1 MAIAHFRVQIIGA
14 ARSAIDAAAYRHR
27 TRMYDELKGGVTRCY
42 DDKQDL
48 VHEEVAIPEGSPQWI
63 TDMVE
68 GVDPDEAS
76 QTIWN
81 KITMEERANGQLARE
96 IVVALPVELTRE
108 QNIDM
113 MRDYVAQLVTAKG
126 MVADWVYHEPEG
138 NPHVHL
144 MHTLRPVAEEG
155 FGKKSIP
162 VLDENG
168 QPLRRGPRQQIV
180 HRTVIGGLEQLKE
193 WRNVWG
199 EVVNHHLAMA
209 GHDVRID
216 MRSYAEQGIDIEPTK
231 HLGPAGTAIKRKIGE
246 SQMLDKREAERR
258 ETAQQLIAK
267 PGELLKLISRERS
280 TFSERDIAKTL
291 HRFID
296 DPETFANVR
305 AAVMASPE
313 LVELRGNVRDP
324 ETNKLVAKPAY
335 STKEMVRI
343 EHDMAVSAD
352 RLNRR
357 SDFGVKDKRV
367 LAAIRAVE
375 QKDPSRPF
383 RFDAE
388 QVLAVQHVTGKSG
401 IAAVVGYAGAG
412 KSTLLEAANAAWVAN
427 GNRVFGAAL
436 AGKAAE
442 GLEESAGITSRTL
455 ASWELSWKN
464 ERDLLQ
470 PGDVFVID
478 EAGMVASNQLS
489 RFITTIEKAGAKAV
503 LVGDAMQLQ
512 PIEAGAAFR
521 AITERVSYVELV
533 GVRRQKAAW
542 AQEASRQFAR
552 GEVREALEAYRDHGH
567 IRIADDKDKA
577 IEAIVADWSQARS
590 VAQQHAIDAGKSLR
604 GDELLVLAHT
614 NASVLELNTAI
625 REVMRDQGALSE
637 ERVFV
642 TERGKR
648 DFAVGDRFIFL
659 KNEKFHDALAP
670 ELGPQRVKNGMLGNV
685 IATSNE
691 AGRPMLRVRLDNG
704 REVAFSSETY
714 CNVDHGYAATV
725 HKSQGVTV
733 DQVFV
738 LGSKSMDQHLSYVA
752 MSRHRHEVTL
762 YAAQDEF
769 GVRQAGKLVDHGVA
783 PFENDSANRDSY
795 FVTVENDKGE
805 QHTTWGVGLEK
816 AIAQARCEIGEQIS
830 LRHEGSEQVTLPDGT
845 ETHRNSWSVNSSDDQ
860 VFDRLAKSMS
870 RCGAKTTTLD
880 FGHEAGYRSVVDGF
894 AARHGIET
902 LTSIAPS
909 FAAFVEKQSA
919 WISEKREQLTHL
931 WSRVEKVLGRTKEQ
945 NVVVG
950 EEATAK
956 AALQPASSQAA
967 SAHELSKRE
976 PGKEAQVKD
985 QAENQSASQTVA
997 ADAAVTEQAIKP
1009 PLFAAVT
1016 SFADTVEEAARAHT
1030 RENVGY
1036 VSYIKQLRELAPR
1049 IWRDPETAVAR
1060 IEQSIATA
1068 TEADRLAALLKD
1080 DPSRAGALRGSDRLV
1095 DRFGAAGAERKEALG
1110 LMPMA
1115 MNAVRMAESSYMTVL
1130 PTQLDIEQHRRR
1142 CMAIEVPALSNTAEA
1157 SVQAIA
1163 KIEDRRQRDYAVLK
1177 LNPEIKTE
1185 LREFT
1190 KTLEKRFG
1198 PKAFEHPDPKLIANV
1213 AHSEKAKFSE
1223 IAKQLQT
1230 VRQVMNTD
1238 IEQRFLAERMQKS
1251 LSRSTGI
1258 TH

>member
-1 MAIAHFRVQIIGA
+1 MAIAHFSVQIIGA

-42 DDKQDL
+42 DAQEDL
-48 VHEEVAIPEGSPQWI
+48 VHEEIAIPDGSPVWI
-63 TDMVE
+63 TDMLE

-76 QTIWN
+76 QAIWN

-108 QNIDM
+108 QNIDL
-113 MRDYVAQLVTAKG
+113 MREYVAQQVTAKG
-126 MVADWVYHEPEG
+126 MVADWVYHEAEG

-144 MHTLRPVAEEG
+144 MHTLRPVEAEG
-155 FGKKSIP
+155 FGKKKIP
-162 VLDENG
+162 VLDEHGN
-168 QPLRRGPRQQIV
+168 PLRSGNRIV
-180 HRTVIGGLEQLKE
+180 YKTLIGGMQGLRD
-193 WRNVWG
+193 WRFAWG
-199 EVVNHHLAMA
+199 DVVNEHLSLA

-216 MRSYAEQGIDIEPTK
+216 MRSYEEQGIDIEPTK
-231 HLGPAGTAIKRKIGE
+231 HLGPAGTAIKRKIGA

-258 ETAQQLIAK
+258 ETAQQLMAK

-313 LVELRGNVRDP
+313 LVELRGSVRDP

-352 RLNRR
+352 RLNRQNE
-357 SDFGVKDKRV
+357 FGVKDKRV

-375 QKDPSRPF
+375 HKDLSRPF
-383 RFDAE
+383 KFDAE
-388 QVLAVQHVTGKSG
+388 QVDAVRHVTGKSG

-412 KSTLLEAANAAWVAN
+412 KSTLLEAANVAWVAN

-521 AITERVSYVELV
+521 AITERVGYVELV
-533 GVRRQKAAW
+533 GVRRQKAQW

-567 IRIADDKDKA
+567 IRQTETKAEA
-577 IEAIVADWSQARS
+577 IEAIVADWSQARC

-625 REVMRDQGALSE
+625 RAVMKDQGALSE
-637 ERVFV
+637 ERAFV
-642 TERGKR
+642 TERGTR
-648 DFAVGDRFIFL
+648 EFAVGDRIIFL

-670 ELGPQRVKNGMLGNV
+670 ELGAQRVKNGMLGNV

-691 AGRPMLRVRLDNG
+691 AGRPMLRVQLENG

-752 MSRHRHEVTL
+752 MSRHRHQVTL
-762 YAAQDEF
+762 YAAQDDF
-769 GVRQAGKLVDHGVA
+769 GVRQTGKLVDHGVA
-783 PFENDSANRDSY
+783 PFEHDEKKRESY
-795 FVTVENDKGE
+795 FVTLENDKGE
-805 QHTTWGVGLEK
+805 QHTTWGVGLK
-816 AIAQARCEIGEQIS
+816 DAIAQTRCEIGDRIS

-845 ETHRNSWSVNSSDDQ
+845 EAHRNSWSVNSSDDK
-860 VFDRLAKSMS
+860 VFDRLAKSLGRS
-870 RCGAKTTTLD
+870 GAKTTTLD
-880 FGHEAGYRSVVDGF
+880 FGDEAGYRSVVDGF
-894 AARHGIET
+894 AARRGIET
-902 LTSIAPS
+902 LSSIAPS

-919 WISEKREQLTHL
+919 WISEKREQLTEL

-945 NVVVG
+945 DLVES

-956 AALQPASSQAA
+956 AALQSASSQAA
-967 SAHELSKRE
+967 SEAIHELSKAE
-976 PGKEAQVKD
+976 PGEKALGKD
-985 QAENQSASQTVA
+985 ETILQSAPQSVA
-997 ADAAVTEQAIKP
+997 ADIVTAQQTIKP

-1030 RENVGY
+1030 RENEGY
-1036 VSYIKQLRELAPR
+1036 VSHIKQLRELAPR

-1080 DPSRAGALRGSDRLV
+1080 DPSRAGALRGSDRLI
-1095 DRFGAAGAERKEALG
+1095 DWFGAAGAERKEALG
-1110 LMPMA
+1110 SMPMA
-1115 MNAVRMAESSYMTVL
+1115 LSSVRMAESSYMTVL
-1130 PTQLDIEQHRRR
+1130 STQLDIEQHRRR
-1142 CMAIEVPALSNTAEA
+1142 CMAMEVPALSDAAEA
-1157 SVQAIA
+1157 RVQAIGEIA
-1163 KIEDRRQRDYAVLK
+1163 DRRQRDYAVLQ
-1177 LNPEIKTE
+1177 LAPEIKTE

-1190 KTLEKRFG
+1190 RTLEKRFG

-1213 AHSEKAKFSE
+1213 AHSEKARFQE
-1223 IAKQLQT
+1223 VAKQLQT

>member
-27 TRMYDELKGGVTRCY
+27 TRMYDELKGDVTRCY
-42 DDKQDL
+42 DEKQDL
-48 VHEEVAIPEGSPQWI
+48 VHEEVAIPDGSPTWI
-63 TDMVE
+63 REMVE

-76 QTIWN
+76 QAIWN

-108 QNIDM
+108 QNIDL
-113 MRDYVAQLVTAKG
+113 MRDYVAQQVTANG
-126 MVADWVYHEPEG
+126 LVADWVYHEAEG

-144 MHTLRPVAEEG
+144 MHTLRPIAEEG

-168 QPLRRGPRQQIV
+168 EPLRRGPRQQIV
-180 HRTVIGGLEQLKE
+180 HRTVIGGMQGLRD
-193 WRNVWG
+193 WRFAWG
-199 EVVNHHLAMA
+199 DVVNHHLAMA
-209 GHDVRID
+209 GHEVRID
-216 MRSYAEQGIDIEPTK
+216 MRSYQEQGIDIEPTK
-231 HLGPAGTAIKRKIGE
+231 HLGPAGTAIKRKIGA
-246 SQMLDKREAERR
+246 SLMLDKREAERR
-258 ETAQQLIAK
+258 ETAQQLIEK

-280 TFSERDIAKTL
+280 TFSEQDIAKTL

-313 LVELRGNVRDP
+313 LVELRGSVRDP

-352 RLNRR
+352 RLNRQT
-357 SDFGVKDKRV
+357 DFGVKDKRV
-367 LAAIRAVE
+367 LAAIRTVE

-383 RFDAE
+383 KFDAE

-412 KSTLLEAANAAWVAN
+412 KSTLLEAANVAWVAN

-442 GLEESAGITSRTL
+442 GLEESVGIQSRTL

-521 AITERVSYVELV
+521 AITERVGYVELV

-567 IRIADDKDKA
+567 IRQTETREEAIA
-577 IEAIVADWSQARS
+577 AIVADWSQARS
-590 VAQQHAIDAGKSLR
+590 DKIAAAQLQGKSLK

-625 REVMRDQGALSE
+625 REVMKDQGALGE
-637 ERVFV
+637 ERAFV
-642 TERGKR
+642 TERGTR
-648 DFAVGDRFIFL
+648 DFAVGDRMIFL

-670 ELGPQRVKNGMLGNV
+670 ELGQQRVKNGMLGNV

-704 REVAFSSETY
+704 REVAFGAETY
-714 CNVDHGYAATV
+714 NNVDHGYAATV

-738 LGSKSMDQHLSYVA
+738 LGSRTMDQHLSYVA

-769 GVRQAGKLVDHGVA
+769 GLRQSGKLVEHGIA
-783 PFENDSANRDSY
+783 PFENDPDNRDSY

-805 QHTTWGVGLEK
+805 LHTTWGVGLKE
-816 AIAQARCEIGEQIS
+816 AISEAKPETGEQIS
-830 LRHEGSEQVTLPDGT
+830 LRHEGSEKVKLPDGT
-845 ETHRNSWSVNSSDDQ
+845 EVQRNSWSVNKSGDQ
-860 VFDRLAKSMS
+860 VFDRLVKSMGRS
-870 RCGAKTTTLD
+870 GAKTTTLD
-880 FGHEAGYRSVVDGF
+880 FGDEAGYRSVVDGF
-894 AARHGIET
+894 AARRGIET

-909 FAAFVEKQSA
+909 FAAFVERQSE

-931 WSRVEKVLGRTKEQ
+931 WSRVEKVFGRTKEQ
-945 NVVVG
+945 DVVAG

-956 AALQPASSQAA
+956 AALQPASSETSSIPVQ
-967 SAHELSKRE
+967 EQ
-976 PGKEAQVKD
+976 GKEAPGKD
-985 QAENQSASQTVA
+985 QSAIQSTSQTVV
-997 ADAAVTEQAIKP
+997 ADAAATEQATKP

-1016 SFADTVEEAARAHT
+1016 SFAGTVEEAARAQT
-1030 RENVGY
+1030 RETQGY
-1036 VSYIKQLRELAPR
+1036 RNQIDELIVVAPR

-1068 TEADRLAALLKD
+1068 TERGRLAELLTQ
-1080 DPSRAGALRGSDRLV
+1080 DPSRAGALRGSDRLI
-1095 DRFGAAGAERKEALG
+1095 DRFSQAGAERKAALQTVPVA
-1110 LMPMA
+1110 LA
-1115 MNAVRMAESSYMTVL
+1115 AIRKAETVYTTTL
-1130 PTQLDIEQHRRR
+1130 STQLSVEQSRRR
-1142 CMAIEVPALSNTAEA
+1142 CMGFEVPALSDAAEV

-1163 KIEDRRQRDYAVLK
+1163 QIADRKQRDYAVLK
-1177 LNPEIKTE
+1177 LRPEIKTE

-1190 KTLEKRFG
+1190 KALEKRFG
-1198 PKAFEHPDPKLIANV
+1198 PKAFEQLDPKLIASV
-1213 AHSEKAKFSE
+1213 AHSERAKFNE
-1223 IAKQLQT
+1223 VAKQMRA
-1230 VRQVMNTD
+1230 VRQLIDTD
-1238 IEQRFLAERMQKS
+1238 IEQRYLAERMQKS

>member
-1 MAIAHFRVQIIGA
+1 MALAHFHAQIIGA
-14 ARSAIDAAAYRHR
+14 SRSAIDAAAYRHR

-42 DDKQDL
+42 DAQEDL
-48 VHEEVAIPEGSPQWI
+48 VHEEIAIPDGPPRWI

-76 QTIWN
+76 QAIWN

-96 IVVALPVELTRE
+96 IVVALPDELTRE
-108 QNIDM
+108 QNIDL

-126 MVADWVYHEPEG
+126 LVADWVYHAPEG

-193 WRNVWG
+193 WRSLWG
-199 EVVNHHLAMA
+199 DVVNHHLAMA
-209 GHDVRID
+209 GHEVRID

-258 ETAQQLIAK
+258 ETAEQLMEK
-267 PGELLKLISRERS
+267 PDELLKLISRERS

-305 AAVMASPE
+305 AAVMASEE
-313 LVELRGNVRDP
+313 LVTLRSSVRDP
-324 ETNKLVAKPAY
+324 ETNKLIAKPVY
-335 STKEMVRI
+335 STKEMVCT
-343 EHDMAVSAD
+343 EHEMAISAD
-352 RLNRR
+352 RLNRQ
-357 SDFGVKDKRV
+357 SGSGLSEARV

-375 QKDPSRPF
+375 RKDPSRPF

-388 QVLAVQHVTGKSG
+388 QVDAVLHVTAKSG
-401 IAAVVGYAGAG
+401 IAAVVGFAGAG
-412 KSTLLEAANAAWVAN
+412 KSTLLEAANVAWTAN

-442 GLEESAGITSRTL
+442 GLEESAGIKSRTL
-455 ASWELSWKN
+455 ASWELSWAN
-464 ERDLLQ
+464 GRDLLM

-521 AITERVSYVELV
+521 AITERIGYVELV

-567 IRIADDKDKA
+567 IRITDDKDKA

-590 VAQQHAIDAGKSLR
+590 LAQHKASVAGSALR

-614 NASVLELNTAI
+614 NASVLQLNGAI
-625 REVMRDQGALSE
+625 RAVMMEEGALRD
-637 ERVFV
+637 ERAFV
-642 TERGKR
+642 TERGTR
-648 DFAVGDRFIFL
+648 DFAIGDRIIFL
-659 KNEKFHDALAP
+659 KNEKFHEVLAP
-670 ELGPQRVKNGMLGNV
+670 ELGMQRVKNGMLGNV
-685 IATSNE
+685 IGTSDS
-691 AGRPMLRVRLDNG
+691 AGQAMLRVRLDNG
-704 REVAFSSETY
+704 REVAFRADTY

-769 GVRQAGKLVDHGVA
+769 GVKLAGKLVEHGVA
-783 PFENDSANRDSY
+783 PFEHDPNARDSY
-795 FVTVENDKGE
+795 FVTVEKDDGAL
-805 QHTTWGVGLEK
+805 HTTWGVGLKE
-816 AIAQARCEIGEQIS
+816 AIANVQPEPGDRIS
-830 LRHEGSEQVTLPDGT
+830 LRHEGQEQVTLPDGT
-845 ETHRNSWSVNSSDDQ
+845 EAHRNSWSVNNSDDQ
-860 VFDRLAKSMS
+860 VFDRLAKSMGRS
-870 RCGAKTTTLD
+870 GAKTTTLD
-880 FGHEAGYRSVVDGF
+880 FGDEAGYRSVVDGF
-894 AARHGIET
+894 AERRGIET
-902 LTSIAPS
+902 LTSIVPS
-909 FAAFVEKQSA
+909 FAAFVERQSA
-919 WISEKREQLTHL
+919 WIAEKREQLTAL
-931 WSRVEKVLGRTKEQ
+931 WSRVEKVFSRTTEQ
-945 NVVVG
+945 EIVAG
-950 EEATAK
+950 EAATEK
-956 AALQPASSQAA
+956 ATLQTPPAETSRPVQEQANQ
-967 SAHELSKRE
+967 LSTA
-976 PGKEAQVKD
+976 P
-985 QAENQSASQTVA
+985 SASPTVA
-997 ADAAVTEQAIKP
+997 ADAVATEQATRP

-1016 SFADTVEEAARAHT
+1016 SFADTVEEAARAAT
-1030 RENVGY
+1030 RQSEGY
-1036 VSYIKQLRELAPR
+1036 RNQIDQLIAVAPR
-1049 IWRDPETAVAR
+1049 IWQDPEAAVAK
-1060 IEQSIATA
+1060 IERSIATI
-1068 TEADRLAALLKD
+1068 TERGKLAEVLD
-1080 DPSRAGALRGSDRLV
+1080 QDPGRAGALRGSDRLI
-1095 DRFGAAGAERKEALG
+1095 DRFSATGAERKAALQ
-1110 LMPMA
+1110 
-1115 MNAVRMAESSYMTVL
+1115 AVPVALAAIRKSETVYRTAL
-1130 PTQLDIEQHRRR
+1130 ERQLVVEQSRRGS
-1142 CMAIEVPALSNTAEA
+1142 MLVEVPALSEAAEA
-1157 SVQAIA
+1157 SVRSIGQIA
-1163 KIEDRRQRDYAVLK
+1163 DRKQRDYAVLQ
-1177 LNPEIKTE
+1177 LAPEIKTE

-1190 KTLEKRFG
+1190 NTLEKRFG

-1213 AHSEKAKFSE
+1213 AHSEKARFNE
-1223 IAKQLQT
+1223 IAKQMQT
-1230 VRQVMNTD
+1230 VRQVVNTD

-1251 LSRSTGI
+1251 LSRNTGI

>member
-14 ARSAIDAAAYRHR
+14 TRSAIDAAAYRHR
-27 TRMYDELKGGVTRCY
+27 TRMYDELKGGMTRSY

-48 VHEEVAIPEGSPQWI
+48 VHEEMTIPEGSPEWI
-63 TDMVE
+63 RDMVE

-76 QTIWN
+76 QVIWN
-81 KITMEERANGQLARE
+81 KITMEERTNGQLARE
-96 IVVALPVELTRE
+96 IVVALPIELTRE
-108 QNIDM
+108 QNIDL
-113 MRDYVAQLVTAKG
+113 MRDFVAQKVTANG
-126 MVADWVYHEPEG
+126 LVADWVYHEPYG

-144 MHTLRPVAEEG
+144 MHTLRPVAEQG

-180 HRTVIGGLEQLKE
+180 HRTVIGGMEGLRD
-193 WRNVWG
+193 WRFAWG
-199 EVVNHHLAMA
+199 DVVNHHLALA

-216 MRSYAEQGIDIEPTK
+216 MRSYEEQGIDIEPTK
-231 HLGPAGTAIKRKIGE
+231 HLGPAGTAIKLKIGA

-258 ETAQQLIAK
+258 ETAERLIEK

-280 TFSERDIAKTL
+280 TFTEQDIAKTL

-305 AAVMASPE
+305 AAVMASPD
-313 LVELRGNVRDP
+313 LVELRGSVRDP

-335 STKEMVRI
+335 STKEIVRI
-343 EHDMAVSAD
+343 EHDMAASAD
-352 RLNRR
+352 RLNRQ
-357 SDFGVKDKRV
+357 SGFGVKDKHV
-367 LAAIRAVE
+367 LSAIRAVE
-375 QKDPSRPF
+375 QKDPLRPF

-401 IAAVVGYAGAG
+401 VAAVVGYAGAG
-412 KSTLLEAANAAWVAN
+412 KSTLLEAANVAWVAN

-442 GLEESAGITSRTL
+442 GLEESAGIQSRTL

-489 RFITTIEKAGAKAV
+489 RFVTTIEKAGAKAV

-521 AITERVSYVELV
+521 AITERIGYVELV
-533 GVRRQKAAW
+533 GVRRQKAEW

-552 GEVREALEAYRDHGH
+552 GEVREALKAYRDHGH
-567 IRIADDKDKA
+567 VRQTENKQEAIA
-577 IEAIVADWSQARS
+577 AIVADWSQARS
-590 VAQQHAIDAGKSLR
+590 LAQQKAQVAGKSLR

-625 REVMRDQGALSE
+625 REVMKDQGALSD
-637 ERVFV
+637 ERAFV
-642 TERGKR
+642 TERGTR
-648 DFAVGDRFIFL
+648 DFAVGDRMIFL

-670 ELGPQRVKNGMLGNV
+670 ELGAQRVKNGMLGNV

-704 REVAFSSETY
+704 REVAFGAETY
-714 CNVDHGYAATV
+714 NNIDHGYAATV

-738 LGSKSMDQHLSYVA
+738 LGSRTMDQHLSYVA

-762 YAAQDEF
+762 YAAHDEF
-769 GVRQAGKLVDHGVA
+769 GARQSGKLVEHGVA
-783 PFENDSANRDSY
+783 PFEHDRDNRDSY
-795 FVTVENDKGE
+795 FVTVETDKGE
-805 QHTTWGVGLEK
+805 LHTTWGVGLK
-816 AIAQARCEIGEQIS
+816 DAIAEAKPEIGEKIS
-830 LRHEGSEQVTLPDGT
+830 LRHEGMEEITLADGT
-845 ETHRNSWSVNSSDDQ
+845 ETHRNAWSVNKSGDQ
-860 VFDRLAKSMS
+860 VFDRLVKSMGRS
-870 RCGAKTTTLD
+870 GAKTTTLD
-880 FGHEAGYRSVVDGF
+880 FGDEAGYRNVVDGF
-894 AARHGIET
+894 AARRGIET
-902 LTSIAPS
+902 LTSIAPF
-909 FAAFVEKQSA
+909 FAAFVERQSA

-945 NVVVG
+945 DVVAS

-967 SAHELSKRE
+967 PEAAHEHSKE
-976 PGKEAQVKD
+976 APGKEQTAI
-985 QAENQSASQTVA
+985 ESTSQTFV

-1016 SFADTVEEAARAHT
+1016 SFAGTVEEATRAQT
-1030 RENVGY
+1030 RETPGY
-1036 VSYIKQLRELAPR
+1036 RNLIHELKVVAPR
-1049 IWRDPETAVAR
+1049 IWRDPEAAVSR

-1068 TEADRLAALLKD
+1068 TERGRLAALLKD
-1080 DPSRAGALRGSDRLV
+1080 DPSRAGALQGSDRLI
-1095 DRFGAAGAERKEALG
+1095 DRFGAAGSERKAALQSV
-1110 LMPMA
+1110 PMA
-1115 MNAVRMAESSYMTVL
+1115 LSAVRMAESVYR
-1130 PTQLDIEQHRRR
+1130 TQLSNELQIEDVRRKR
-1142 CMAIEVPALSNTAEA
+1142 MSVEVPALSDAAEA

-1163 KIEDRRQRDYAVLK
+1163 QIADRKQKDYAVLR
-1177 LNPEIKTE
+1177 LAPEIKTE

-1198 PKAFEHPDPKLIANV
+1198 PKAFEQPDPKLIASV
-1213 AHSEKAKFSE
+1213 AHSEKARFNE
-1223 IAKQLQT
+1223 IAKQMQV
-1230 VRQVMNTD
+1230 VRQVVNTD
-1238 IEQRFLAERMQKS
+1238 IEQRHLAERMQKS
-1251 LSRSTGI
+1251 LSRSAGI